1 MIATVNHVTDHK
13 LFLDERDAL
22 VFLSSYRQHLEH
34 EKHHRGHTSHQEN
47 IHKWLEFTQME
58 DQEAQ

>member
-1 MIATVNHVTDHK
+1 MIATVNQVIDHK

-34 EKHHRGHTSHQEN
+34 EKHHFSPRKYTQVVRIYTNGRSRGTV
-47 IHKWLEFTQME
+47 IK
-58 DQEAQ
+58 